1 MAFWTVVS
9 LGVGI
14 SCGLAIIC
22 NLCHGEDVGENN
34 VLGFGF
40 ATALFAYLM
49 GWLG

>member
-9 LGVGI
+9 LGAAI
-14 SCGLAIIC
+14 ACGLTIVC
-22 NLCHGEDVGENN
+22 NVCHGEDAGESN
-34 VLGFGF
+34 VLGF